1 MSRWQRCDVSSPG
14 GAATNGPPGRLH
26 IALTRPA
33 YARALLHGA
42 VRAAPHA
49 EGAAR
54 KRHCGAMFCAWY
66 ARPGRELF
74 SVGQRRDRHS
84 ERHPAVLGPA

>member
-33 YARALLHGA
+33 YARALRSKPRRKA
-42 VRAAPHA
+42 VDA
-49 EGAAR
+49 
-54 KRHCGAMFCAWY
+54 FCPVDTPE
-66 ARPGRELF
+66 RLGHQRRELC
-74 SVGQRRDRHS
+74 GK
-84 ERHPAVLGPA
+84 LGDDGMR